1 MARHSF
7 VRTTKLTSVQGRID
21 YISNPK
27 RQEHL
32 YAFYT
37 TVEPEFWLR
46 LSDQAQFDFW
56 RSHQKTGKC
65 IEARELIIALP
76 ESLQAADP
84 EILLKLF
91 TETFK
96 AKYSVQ
102 CAAALHHNKA
112 MTNYHIHLVFADRDV
127 LEKTTVKK
135 ATRNM
140 FFDEDGRHVRTKK
153 EILDEHG
160 NVRPGCTVLPKG
172 ATYDIRWFSGRKDV
186 FKSQNFLQET
196 KQMYTDLINQLVS
209 PEERQQVFD
218 PSGPYLP
225 TKKIGKNNP
234 LADVI
239 TQDNELRQEW
249 NRTVDQVLIAGGSQE
264 EVTEFKTEEITSKV
278 SESIREN
285 GNDPG
290 LFSQIIRF
298 AIAVLKEFLDLLMR
312 NVPAEIEE
320 TKKIADEQ
328 DTGSQKP
335 ELATAADLRDAE
347 AEFRPLDA
355 VHQKLNKTNRKLY
368 ALQKQQR
375 SLQELLDT
383 TPRDLFHRKERK
395 ALEDRIAGIGRQI
408 DLTRT
413 QLEAIPKQHGYGDVK
428 SAEAA
433 YKAAK
438 TKLESLK
445 EALGETGKEKFK
457 IKPRTQKQKVS
468 ALKELAAKRLE
479 VQQREAERRSKE
491 SHRKEIR
498 GTEI

>member
-7 VRTTKLTSVQGRID
+7 VRTVKLSDVNGRID
-21 YISNPK
+21 YISSPK
-27 RQEHL
+27 RQEHC
-32 YAFYT
+32 YAFYNT
-37 TVEPEFWLR
+37 ATAEFWQR
-46 LSDQAQFDFW
+46 LSEQAQFDFW
-56 RSHQKTGKC
+56 RSHQKKGKC

-76 ESLQAADP
+76 ESLQQQNP
-84 EILLKLF
+84 KLLLQVF
-91 TETFK
+91 TEIFRK
-96 AKYSVQ
+96 KYGVQ
-102 CAAALHHNKA
+102 CAATLHHNKA
-112 MTNYHIHLVFADRDV
+112 MTNYHIHLIFADRDP
-127 LEKTTVKK
+127 LEKTMVKR
-135 ATRNM
+135 ASRNM

-160 NVRPGCTVLPKG
+160 EVRSGCRILLKG
-172 ATYDIRWFSGRKDV
+172 GVYDIKWFSGRKDI
-186 FKSQNFLQET
+186 FKSRSFLPEA

-264 EVTEFKTEEITSKV
+264 EVTEFKAEEITSKI
-278 SESIREN
+278 SESVREN
-285 GNDPG
+285 GNNPS

-298 AIAVLKEFLDLLMR
+298 AIAVLQEFLDLLMR
-312 NVPAEIEE
+312 NTPAEIEKTKE
-320 TKKIADEQ
+320 TGEEQ
-328 DTGSQKP
+328 DTISPKP
-335 ELATAADLRDAE
+335 KPATTADLRDAE

-375 SLQELLDT
+375 SLQDVLET
-383 TPRDLFHRKERK
+383 TPRDIFHRKERK
-395 ALEDRIAGIGRQI
+395 AREDRIAGIGRQI

-413 QLEAIPKQHGYGDVK
+413 QMEAIPKQHGFDDVK
-428 SAEAA
+428 SAEVS

-438 TKLESLK
+438 AKLESLK
-445 EALGETGKEKFK
+445 ETLGDTGKEEFK

-479 VQQREAERRSKE
+479 VQQREEERLHSGKE
-491 SHRKEIR
+491 KKGVEEER
-498 GTEI
+498 

>member
-1 MARHSF
+1 MTQHSF
-7 VRTTKLTSVQGRID
+7 VRTTKLTDVKGRID
-21 YISNPK
+21 YIGNPK
-27 RQEHL
+27 RQEYL
-32 YAFYT
+32 YAFFS
-37 TVEPEFWLR
+37 TVEPEFWLH

-84 EILLKLF
+84 DVLLKLF

-96 AKYSVQ
+96 SKYSVQ

-112 MTNYHIHLVFADRDV
+112 MTNFHIHLVFADRDV

-160 NVRPGCTVLPKG
+160 NLRPGCTILPKG
-172 ATYDIRWFSGRKDV
+172 ATYDIRWFSGRKDI
-186 FKSQNFLQET
+186 FKSRSFLQGA

-249 NRTVDQVLIAGGSQE
+249 NRTVDQVLIAGGAQK

-278 SESIREN
+278 STSIREN
-285 GNDPG
+285 GNDPS

-298 AIAVLKEFLDLLMR
+298 AIAVLKEFLDILMWS
-312 NVPAEIEE
+312 ASTEIEE
-320 TKKIADEQ
+320 TKETVEKQNNVSE
-328 DTGSQKP
+328 KP
-335 ELATAADLRDAE
+335 EPEIAADLRDAE

-355 VHQKLNKTNRKLY
+355 VHQKLNKVNRKLY

-375 SLQELLDT
+375 SLQDVLDT
-383 TPRDLFHRKERK
+383 TSKDLFHRKERK
-395 ALEDRIAGIGRQI
+395 VLEDRIAGIARQL
-408 DLTRT
+408 DLART
-413 QLEAIPKQHGYGDVK
+413 QLEAIPKQHGFSDVK
-428 SAEAA
+428 SAETA

-438 TKLESLK
+438 AKLESLK
-445 EALGETGKEKFK
+445 EALGDTVKEEFK
-457 IKPRTQKQKVS
+457 IKPRPQKQKVS
-468 ALKELAAKRLE
+468 ALKELAARRLE
-479 VQQREAERRSKE
+479 AQQREAGSHMSGYEKKGVDGER
-491 SHRKEIR
+491 
-498 GTEI
+498 